1 MKSPDFLSSGNVEFG
16 CCQPKIGHAEPDA
29 SQCAVFTL
37 RNQAARVLVSDGTQA
52 HMKLGQ
58 LRDLRALMRTV
69 VLATGI
75 AAFLAGGSA
84 LAADDQP
91 LPPQNAKKL
100 SEIIAKVEHRTD
112 FRYVKEVDWDSDGYT
127 ITYYTTDK
135 AKVQITYDPVT
146 GEPK

>member
-1 MKSPDFLSSGNVEFG
+1 
-16 CCQPKIGHAEPDA
+16 
-29 SQCAVFTL
+29 
-37 RNQAARVLVSDGTQA
+37 
-52 HMKLGQ
+52 
-58 LRDLRALMRTV
+58 MRIV
-69 VLATGI
+69 VLAAGI
-75 AAFLAGGSA
+75 AAFLVGGPA
-84 LAADDQP
+84 FAADDQA

-100 SEIIAKVEHRTD
+100 SEIVAKVEHRTD

>member
-1 MKSPDFLSSGNVEFG
+1 M
-16 CCQPKIGHAEPDA
+16 
-29 SQCAVFTL
+29 
-37 RNQAARVLVSDGTQA
+37 
-52 HMKLGQ
+52 
-58 LRDLRALMRTV
+58 RAV

-75 AAFLAGGSA
+75 AVLLAGGPA
-84 LAADDQP
+84 FAADDKA

-100 SEIIAKVEHRTD
+100 SEIVAKVEHRTD